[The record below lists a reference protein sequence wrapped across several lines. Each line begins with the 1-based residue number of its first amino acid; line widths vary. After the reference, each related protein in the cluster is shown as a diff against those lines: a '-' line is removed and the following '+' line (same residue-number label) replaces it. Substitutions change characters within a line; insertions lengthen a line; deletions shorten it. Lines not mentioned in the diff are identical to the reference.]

1 MINNTNKD
9 YIFSSFQNYM
19 MEGTSGVVKS
29 SNNPSVPIAQ
39 MSIQDT
45 LDINSDSI
53 NKKKKILFGS
63 TIAST
68 ILTAGVLSL
77 FLGKGVHGSSLSKLV
92 SKFSSIAP
100 KMNKTQG
107 CNLGNAVTYHAK
119 KTVKRTVD
127 TMQATANFTAMKDF
141 GCDKALRLTKPTA
154 KFADVTRNFFRKVS
168 DKTLRK
174 QYRAAE
180 VGVKGFASTITECT
194 AKNIRNLSETDRLQ
208 KIDIKGTTK
217 TLQEWVEILEQH
229 SKGMDVSFNEHFSLG
244 ALKNRGQR
252 RAGMLTGLS
261 DKIQKRF
268 FGSPKSFITPKN
280 YRTYATEDLT
290 SEAREVLQREIL
302 AGKQRIT
309 NNIPLISDG
318 LKTIATSFDDMIL
331 PTDNA
336 SREIFVKLKESLE
349 AFKKCSGP
357 NEAKAREQIAG
368 EIKTILEKLQESV
381 YQNGKYTSVDMA
393 HFNTLVR
400 QMRKTVSS
408 TAKGSKGLLEEAMT
422 ILNGLN
428 ATTLK
433 STGKKI
439 ISDETHR
446 ELSGLSKRITKD
458 LSKATELEAGEYFL
472 KQAELEVGSAAPDVI
487 SLLFPIGVGAYSIGK
502 ADNKE
507 ERVSATLTT
516 CIPLVGSFATFI
528 YGTTKMLSGTK
539 NLIFSLVTGGLL
551 SMAGDYADKLYKK
564 YKNSGSIKE
573 VAKEEYN
580 KIWTGIEPQMKKFEE
595 DTNPTNKK

>member
-1 MINNTNKD
+1 
-9 YIFSSFQNYM
+9 M
-19 MEGTSGVVKS
+19 MEGTSGVV
-29 SNNPSVPIAQ
+29 NNEKKQAVPIAQ
-39 MSIQDT
+39 MSIQDS
-45 LDINSDSI
+45 LDIHLGKGE
-53 NKKKKILFGS
+53 KKKRKILFGS

-68 ILTAGVLSL
+68 ILTASVLSL

-92 SKFSSIAP
+92 SKFSAIVP

-107 CNLGNAVTYHAK
+107 GNITKAITYHSK

-127 TMQATANFTAMKDF
+127 TLQATANFTAMKDF

-154 KFADVTRNFFRKVS
+154 KFADVTRDFFRKVS

-174 QYRAAE
+174 QYKAAE

-194 AKNIRNLSETDRLQ
+194 AKNIRGLSESDRLQ
-208 KIDIKGTTK
+208 KINIKGTTK
-217 TLQEWVEILEQH
+217 TLQEWVELLEQH
-229 SKGMDVSFNEHFSLG
+229 SRGMDTAFNEHFSLG
-244 ALKNRGQR
+244 ALKNRSQR

-268 FGSPKSFITPKN
+268 FGSPKNVITPKN

-302 AGKQRIT
+302 AGKQRVT
-309 NNIPLISDG
+309 NNIPIISDG

-336 SREIFVKLKESLE
+336 TREIFVKLKESLE
-349 AFKKCSGP
+349 SFKNCSGA
-357 NEAKAREQIAG
+357 NEAQAREQITR
-368 EIKTILEKLQESV
+368 EIKSILAKLKESV
-381 YQNGKYTSVDMA
+381 YQNGKYTSVDMVQ
-393 HFNTLVR
+393 FNTLID
-400 QMRKTVSS
+400 QMQKTVSS

-428 ATTLK
+428 ATKLQ

-446 ELSGLSKRITKD
+446 ELRGLSKRITKD

-502 ADNKE
+502 ADNNE

-528 YGTTKMLSGTK
+528 YGTTKMLSGST

-573 VAKEEYN
+573 VAKQEYD
-580 KIWTGIEPQMKKFEE
+580 KIWTGLEPQMKKFDE
-595 DTNPTNKK
+595 DIKSTNK

>member
-1 MINNTNKD
+1 
-9 YIFSSFQNYM
+9 M
-19 MEGTSGVVKS
+19 MEGTSGVDKTIKKQAI
-29 SNNPSVPIAQ
+29 PIAQ
-39 MSIQDT
+39 MSIQDS
-45 LDINSDSI
+45 LDINNESNS
-53 NKKKKILFGS
+53 KRKKILFGS

-77 FLGKGVHGSSLSKLV
+77 FFGKGFHGSSLSKLV
-92 SKFSSIAP
+92 SKFSSIVP
-100 KMNKTQG
+100 KMNKSQG
-107 CNLGNAVTYHAK
+107 SNLGNAVSYHAK

-127 TMQATANFTAMKDF
+127 TFQATANVTAMKDF

-154 KFADVTRNFFRKVS
+154 KFADSTKKFFKKVS

-180 VGVKGFASTITECT
+180 IGVKGFASTITECT
-194 AKNIRNLSETDRLQ
+194 AKNIRGLSESDRLQ

-217 TLQEWVEILEQH
+217 TLQEWVELLEQH
-229 SKGMDVSFNEHFSLG
+229 SKGMDTAFNEHFSLG
-244 ALKNRGQR
+244 AIKNRGQR

-268 FGSPKSFITPKN
+268 FGSPKNIINPKN
-280 YRTYATEDLT
+280 YRTYVTEDVT

-302 AGKQRIT
+302 AGKHRVT
-309 NNIPLISDG
+309 NNIPMISDG

-349 AFKKCSGP
+349 AFKNCSGAS
-357 NEAKAREQIAG
+357 EAQAREKIAE
-368 EIKTILEKLQESV
+368 EIKAILTNLQKSV
-381 YQNGKYTSVDMA
+381 YKNGKYTSVDMA
-393 HFNTLVR
+393 HFNTLVN
-400 QMRKTVSS
+400 QMQKTVSA

-428 ATTLK
+428 AAKLQ

-472 KQAELEVGSAAPDVI
+472 KQAELEVGSAAPDVL

-539 NLIFSLVTGGLL
+539 NLIFSIVTGGLL

-573 VAKEEYN
+573 VAKQEYN
-580 KIWTGIEPQMKKFEE
+580 KIWTGLEPQMKKFEE
-595 DTNPTNKK
+595 DTKPQNKK